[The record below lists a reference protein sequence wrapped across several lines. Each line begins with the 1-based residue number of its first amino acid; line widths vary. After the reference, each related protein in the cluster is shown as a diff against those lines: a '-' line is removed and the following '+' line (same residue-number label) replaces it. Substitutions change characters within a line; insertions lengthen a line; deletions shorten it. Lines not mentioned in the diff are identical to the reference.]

1 MKYTRKTAGYTLV
14 DYTTNSEI
22 TKEVTITPVL
32 DKVHW
37 YRKKKN
43 WLPTNDNLTFYF
55 SNTRNY
61 GWKAN
66 WCLRPEHWRYRNVV
80 MKLDEEILCNKTTF
94 FLGPYDKS
102 NWEVDNKEY
111 LVVRERNQDENSEQH
126 KTLGESIGYNAFR
139 HILRGR

>member
-1 MKYTRKTAGYTLV
+1 
-14 DYTTNSEI
+14 
-22 TKEVTITPVL
+22 
-32 DKVHW
+32 
-37 YRKKKN
+37 
-43 WLPTNDNLTFYF
+43 
-55 SNTRNY
+55 
-61 GWKAN
+61 
-66 WCLRPEHWRYRNVV
+66 